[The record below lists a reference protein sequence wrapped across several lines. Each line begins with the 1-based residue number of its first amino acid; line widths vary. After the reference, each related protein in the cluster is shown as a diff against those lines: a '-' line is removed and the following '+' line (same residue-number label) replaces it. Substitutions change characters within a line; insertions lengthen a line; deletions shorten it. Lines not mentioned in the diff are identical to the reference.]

1 MPKVMKPPA
10 EYNPDDVL
18 SNDGSWYDGP
28 LPKPGFYKGPIKKV
42 LIQRGKNGLR
52 WMVLCE
58 IGDGKYKGA
67 GVAKW
72 LQPEG
77 ENIKWFNQWLHAMT
91 DGSEAQM
98 KAITKAFKEI
108 GFAVEEKDNKGRLP
122 VVRIGKKFNPI
133 GKVIGFMVKQRTI
146 EGGERDGET
155 VAEISRFVIP
165 RGAEEDDEDTDS
177 PEDILDDEETID
189 EDASEDVD
197 TEEDSEPDTDDD
209 SAGLD
214 EFDEE
219 TTSNPDPVKAS
230 AGTDSDDDPWSI

>member
-28 LPKPGFYKGPIKKV
+28 LPKPGFYKGPIKKI
-42 LIQRGKNGLR
+42 LLQKGKNGIR

-77 ENIKWFNQWLHAMT
+77 ENIKWFNQWLHSMT
-91 DGSEAQM
+91 DGSEEQM
-98 KAITKAFKEI
+98 RGITKSFKEI
-108 GFAVEEKDNKGRLP
+108 GYAVEEKDNKGRLP
-122 VVRIGKKFNPI
+122 VVRIGKSFNPI

-146 EGGERDGET
+146 EGGDRDGEI
-155 VAEISRFVIP
+155 VAEISRFAIP
-165 RGAEEDDEDTDS
+165 RAGSTDDDDDDTTS
-177 PEDILDDEETID
+177 PEDILDDD
-189 EDASEDVD
+189 DSGLD
-197 TEEDSEPDTDDD
+197 DSETVATDDD
-209 SAGLD
+209 SAD
-214 EFDEE
+214 TDDFDDTE
-219 TTSNPDPVKAS
+219 S
-230 AGTDSDDDPWSI
+230 APEAKGDSGSDDDPWSL

>member
-10 EYNPDDVL
+10 EYNPEDVL
-18 SNDGSWYDGP
+18 AGGDWYDGP
-28 LPKPGFYKGPIKKV
+28 LPKPGFYKGPIKKI
-42 LIQRGKNGLR
+42 LLQKGKNGIR

-58 IGDGKYKGA
+58 IGEGKYKGA

-77 ENIKWFNQWLHAMT
+77 QNIPWFNQWLHSMT
-91 DGSEAQM
+91 DGSAEQM
-98 KAITKAFKEI
+98 RGITKAFKEI
-108 GFAVEEKDNKGRLP
+108 GYAVDEKDQKGRLP
-122 VVRIGKKFNPI
+122 VVRIGKSFKPI

-146 EGGERDGET
+146 EGGDRDGEV

-165 RGAEEDDEDTDS
+165 RAGGDDDETEDDS
-177 PEDILDDEETID
+177 PESILDDEETTD
-189 EDASEDVD
+189 EDATEDI
-197 TEEDSEPDTDDD
+197 DSDDD

-219 TTSNPDPVKAS
+219 TTSNPDPVGAS
-230 AGTDSDDDPWSI
+230 ATTDSGDDDPWSI